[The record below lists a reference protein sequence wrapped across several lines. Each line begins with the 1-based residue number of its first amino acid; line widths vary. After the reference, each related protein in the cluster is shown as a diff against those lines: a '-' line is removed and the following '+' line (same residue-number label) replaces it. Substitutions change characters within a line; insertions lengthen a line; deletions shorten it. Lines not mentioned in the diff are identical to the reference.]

1 MVKIPIVGD
10 YSSGGIL
17 PGYQNPV
24 PTQERTRQSRQ
35 ITNPPPPPS
44 NPTYRDPQD
53 VILGYKLGNL
63 TYWEA
68 YNLLMN
74 QFGFSDGEATD
85 ALTIEIDD
93 IEIPGPQLPEPEP
106 EPEPQ
111 DDDTTTPSM
120 GMTDDQRFLLIGALV
135 VGIGSR
141 MIIKR

>member
-1 MVKIPIVGD
+1 MGLIPYSD
-10 YSSGGIL
+10 YAGGGVL

-24 PTQERTRQSRQ
+24 PVQETQQ
-35 ITNPPPPPS
+35 IPAATPPS
-44 NPTYRDPQD
+44 TPTYNDPQD

-68 YNLLMN
+68 YNLLRN
-74 QFGFSDGEATD
+74 QFGLSDGEATD

-93 IEIPGPQLPEPEP
+93 IEIPGPQLPPEP

-111 DDDTTTPSM
+111 ADDTTPSM

-135 VGIGSR
+135 IGIGSR